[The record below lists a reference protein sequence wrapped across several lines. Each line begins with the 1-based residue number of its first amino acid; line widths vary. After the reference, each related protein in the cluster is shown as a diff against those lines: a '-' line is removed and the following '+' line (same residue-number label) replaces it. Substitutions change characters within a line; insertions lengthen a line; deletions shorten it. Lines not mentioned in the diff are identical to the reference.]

1 MNKFSGNKV
10 MNWSAAIQ
18 HCEKIGS
25 GYVIATII
33 NTQGSTPRDGGSKM
47 VIDAEYTYDTIG
59 GGQLEFLIVQQARE
73 LLVKNQACQVL
84 KPFPLAA
91 EAAQCCGGNV
101 TVMLECFAARDWQI
115 ALFGAGHV
123 CQALV
128 SILSGLPCQVRIIDS
143 RPELLT
149 QPLPSNCHYQFYANP
164 VDAIKNLPA
173 NSWVIVFTH
182 DHTLDFDLC
191 SALLTNNSYQYL
203 GLIGSETK
211 ALRFRK
217 RLALAGIDENLIA
230 QMHSPIGLPDVKGKL
245 PMEVAVSISAQLQ
258 SLYYAEQKPAATST
272 SWREIKTLMQLSKEQ
287 YQKEIADKDKLNSEL
302 LGKELTLVSK
312 TNDLK

>member
-1 MNKFSGNKV
+1 MNNFSCNKLL
-10 MNWSAAIQ
+10 NWSSAIQ
-18 HCEKIGS
+18 HCEKNGR

-47 VIDAEYTYDTIG
+47 VVDAARTYDTIG
-59 GGQLEFLIVQQARE
+59 GGQLEFLIAQQARE
-73 LLVKNQACQVL
+73 LLLQNQACQVL

-101 TVMLECFAARDWQI
+101 TVMLECFAACDWQI

-123 CQALV
+123 CQSLV
-128 SILSGLPCQVRIIDS
+128 TILSGLPCQVRIIDN

-149 QPLPSNCHYQFYANP
+149 QSLPDNCRYQFEQHP
-164 VDAIKNLPA
+164 VDAVTSLPE
-173 NSWVIVFTH
+173 NSWAIIFTH
-182 DHTLDFDLC
+182 DHALDFELC
-191 SALLTNNSYQYL
+191 SAFLSEDRHQYL

-217 RLALAGIDENLIA
+217 RLALAGFDEQHIA
-230 QMHSPIGLPDVKGKL
+230 QMHSPIGLPEVKGKL

-258 SLYYAEQKPAATST
+258 SLYYAEKKSKAHST
-272 SWREIKTLMQLSKEQ
+272 SWREIKTLLQQSKEQ
-287 YQKEIADKDKLNSEL
+287 FSKEHSA
-302 LGKELTLVSK
+302 
-312 TNDLK
+312 

>member
-1 MNKFSGNKV
+1 MNNFSGNKLL
-10 MNWSAAIQ
+10 NWSSAIQ
-18 HCEKIGS
+18 HCEKNGS

-47 VIDAEYTYDTIG
+47 VVDAAHTYDTIG

-73 LLVKNQACQVL
+73 LLLQNQACQIL

-123 CQALV
+123 CQSLV
-128 SILSGLPCQVRIIDS
+128 TILSGLPCQVRIIDN
-143 RPELLT
+143 RAELLT
-149 QPLPSNCHYQFYANP
+149 QTLPDNCRYQFEQNS
-164 VDAIKNLPA
+164 VDAVANLPA
-173 NSWVIVFTH
+173 KSWAIIFTH
-182 DHTLDFDLC
+182 DHALDFELC
-191 SALLTNNSYQYL
+191 SAFLRDDRHHYL

-217 RLALAGIDENLIA
+217 RLALAGFDEQLIT
-230 QMHSPIGLPDVKGKL
+230 QMHSPIGLPEVKGKL
-245 PMEVAVSISAQLQ
+245 PMEVAVSICAQLQ
-258 SLYYAEQKPAATST
+258 SIYYAEQKPKAKST
-272 SWREIKTLMQLSKEQ
+272 SWRDIKTLLQQSKDQFQQE
-287 YQKEIADKDKLNSEL
+287 S
-302 LGKELTLVSK
+302 LVKIS
-312 TNDLK
+312 